1 MRWNRRLDMPPPKTF
16 ESTSRP
22 YLRRSEYVTVSVA
35 KTTWVCAVS
44 FSNDRRTLRT
54 AGGTGGTGG
63 GSSGASDVDGPSNQ
77 PWASTSLSSSSCVR
91 FPAAAIT
98 QLPGKYA
105 RSCKCLRSSAESA
118 LTVSLGVDFLEQ
130 LVVRQIPRRGDHAV
144 TGEIRALVQ
153 VLEIVRR
160 ERADRLL
167 GAKDLKAV
175 RVAGPERLIC
185 EIEDFVV
192 RRVGDGADFLEHH
205 LAFERQIGRAHV

>member
-1 MRWNRRLDMPPPKTF
+1 MPPPKTF

-22 YLRRSEYVTVSVA
+22 YLRLSEYVTVSVA

-63 GSSGASDVDGPSNQ
+63 GSSGASDVDGPSNH

-105 RSCKCLRSSAESA
+105 RSCKCVRSSAESA
-118 LTVSLGVDFLEQ
+118 LTVSLVPRIWKPEGWLGQSVSYVRSKTSSSGVS
-130 LVVRQIPRRGDHAV
+130 A
-144 TGEIRALVQ
+144 T
-153 VLEIVRR
+153 VLIS
-160 ERADRLL
+160 
-167 GAKDLKAV
+167 
-175 RVAGPERLIC
+175 PSTP
-185 EIEDFVV
+185 
-192 RRVGDGADFLEHH
+192 
-205 LAFERQIGRAHV
+205 